1 MQFPPG
7 RYGRRR
13 DPQRRRWA
21 PVVIGI
27 VVLLGGLAVS
37 VKLYRQYGAEP
48 YQVRVVSVS
57 EFTDASVTMVF
68 EVHAPAGSD
77 ALCVIRARN
86 RAGAEVGRAEVTVRG
101 PAPAGADGWIPTTYT
116 LVTSG
121 RGFVAEVPGCRQMG

>member
-37 VKLYRQYGAEP
+37 VKLYRQYGAAP

-57 EFTDASVTMVF
+57 EFTDASVTLVF
-68 EVHAPAGSD
+68 EVHPPAGSD
-77 ALCVIRARN
+77 AVCAVRARN
-86 RAGAEVGRAEVTVRG
+86 RAGAEVGRDEVTVRG
-101 PAPAGADGWIPTTYT
+101 PAPDGANGWIRTTYT

-121 RGFVAEVPGCRQMG
+121 RGFVAEVQRCRPVG

>member
-13 DPQRRRWA
+13 DPQRRRWV

-37 VKLYRQYGAEP
+37 VKLYRQYGAAE
-48 YQVRVVSVS
+48 YQARVVSVS
-57 EFTDASVTMVF
+57 EFTDHGVTVTF
-68 EVHAPAGSD
+68 EVRLPSGTD
-77 ALCVIRARN
+77 ARCAVRARD
-86 RAGAEVGRAEVTVRG
+86 RAGAEVGRAQVTVRG
-101 PAPAGADGWIPTTYT
+101 PASAGSVWTTYD

-121 RGFVAEVPGCRQMG
+121 RGYIVEVVRCGPAG